1 MIFRNKRIRIKNK
14 YNNNKIR
21 AIKNINF
28 QVNKRIKMII
38 NSRNNNINYNKIKII
53 ILLRTR
59 MRVIIK
65 IIKK

>member
-14 YNNNKIR
+14 YNNKIR

-28 QVNKRIKMII
+28 LVNKRIKMII
-38 NSRNNNINYNKIKII
+38 NSRNNNINHNKIKII

-59 MRVIIK
+59 MRIIIK

>member
-14 YNNNKIR
+14 YNNKIR